1 MREMLKQIQK
11 AICVDLH
18 IVALSSALMVP
29 DIAGAI
35 DSNDGI
41 ASAEKYKK
49 WCGTWVGPTCSFM
62 DGETCY
68 QTRCSFLHQGSFSLK
83 KGTYKRV
90 IFIYPAVRN
99 SHMHCN
105 VMNDALN
112 LGIRKF
118 CTDVIRAAE
127 NWLRKV
133 ESTELFKTNYNKFIR
148 TYPQGLPPYVVGIP
162 VIS

>member
-1 MREMLKQIQK
+1 
-11 AICVDLH
+11 
-18 IVALSSALMVP
+18 
-29 DIAGAI
+29 
-35 DSNDGI
+35 
-41 ASAEKYKK
+41 
-49 WCGTWVGPTCSFM
+49 
-62 DGETCY
+62 
-68 QTRCSFLHQGSFSLK
+68 
-83 KGTYKRV
+83 
-90 IFIYPAVRN
+90 
-99 SHMHCN
+99 MHCN

>member
-1 MREMLKQIQK
+1 MREMLEQIQK
-11 AICVDLH
+11 AHCVDLH
-18 IVALSSALMVP
+18 FVAPSSALMVP
-29 DIAGAI
+29 DIAGTI
-35 DSNDGI
+35 DSSDGI
-41 ASAEKYKK
+41 ASAEKYKT
-49 WCGTWVGPTCSFM
+49 WYDNWVGSACSFM

-68 QTRCSFLHQGSFSLK
+68 QMRCSFLHQGSFSLK

-90 IFIYPAVRN
+90 IFIHPAVRN
-99 SHMHCN
+99 IHMHCN

-112 LGIRKF
+112 LDIRKF
-118 CTDVIRAAE
+118 CSDVVGAAE

-133 ESTELFKTNYNKFIR
+133 ESTELFKANYNKFMR